1 MTLDDFL
8 RALES
13 LIDDR
18 ETRDDPPGE
27 GNFGCEE
34 CRACNHCRFCI
45 GCDSCEDCT
54 YCEECIDCTS
64 ATQSKRCVSCQKI
77 SYCDDSRDCKG
88 SRYLTL
94 CVSCNDCVHCLA
106 CVGLEGAE
114 FYVLNE
120 KRTRKEYFALLRQVQ
135 EQMAGRMNA
144 GWRPPNIGLA
154 SDIVDALVAG
164 RDGELTAAPWLD
176 DGRDAEPAVEPPDPR
191 SGRGLDDWSVRDEYG
206 RPPTSRDD
214 RGGREFGRGE
224 LGRGELGRDEYG
236 RERPRGSS
244 DESGSAPRPSDRP
257 DSRRARE
264 PRRTDEPASQYGAPS
279 MSSPPLPEPR
289 EPLGRDWIREPPEY
303 GSSYAEREDERT
315 RVRAREAQG
324 RTRPRTDFGVD
335 LGRELGSDEWD
346 RDLGRDVVRGREPP
360 RPRGDSDWARD
371 ADRGS
376 DAGRGREPER
386 GSDASRGREPERGSD
401 AGRGRSS
408 ERGSDAGRG
417 REPERGSDAG
427 RGREPERA
435 EPSRREP
442 QRDFGWDSS
451 VQRDRGY
458 EDRDHDREHEGDQ
471 HDVPHQQEQQP
482 TQPFTRQR
490 EREPYVDPR
499 PAPRQIEPGGRGRDD
514 YGPAGGRDGYG
525 PVSGRD
531 SDFDDLERR
540 PDEPPAARERE
551 PSSPWLDE
559 DQSQARRLAKRGSLR
574 RAGRPA
580 RPTDGEPGRDATGSG
595 SAPAHREGTHTGTGL
610 RLGRK
615 PKRR

>member
-18 ETRDDPPGE
+18 ETSDDSPGE

-64 ATQSKRCVSCQKI
+64 ATQTKRCVSCQKV
-77 SYCDDSRDCKG
+77 SYCDDSRECKG

-120 KRTRKEYFALLRQVQ
+120 KRTRKEYFAVLRQVQ
-135 EQMAGRMNA
+135 ELMAGRMNV

-164 RDGELTAAPWLD
+164 RDTELTAAPWLD
-176 DGRDAEPAVEPPDPR
+176 DGRDDEPIHEEPERPA
-191 SGRGLDDWSVRDEYG
+191 STGRGRDDWSVRDEYG
-206 RPPTSRDD
+206 RPPTLRDD
-214 RGGREFGRGE
+214 RPGRGE
-224 LGRGELGRDEYG
+224 FGRDEYG
-236 RERPRGSS
+236 RERARGYP
-244 DESGSAPRPSDRP
+244 DEPEV
-257 DSRRARE
+257 RRTRD
-264 PRRTDEPASQYGAPS
+264 PRRDDELPSQYGGPS

-289 EPLGRDWIREPPEY
+289 EPGGRDWIHDPPEY

-315 RVRAREAQG
+315 RVRSREAQG
-324 RTRPRTDFGVD
+324 RQRPRGDFGGD
-335 LGRELGSDEWD
+335 LGRELDGDDWD
-346 RDLGRDVVRGREPP
+346 RDLGPDVGPARGREPA
-360 RPRGDSDWARD
+360 RTRD
-371 ADRGS
+371 ASWGREPDRGS
-376 DAGRGREPER
+376 DPGRGREPAR
-386 GSDASRGREPERGSD
+386 GSDLGRAHGPERGSD
-401 AGRGRSS
+401 SGRSR
-408 ERGSDAGRG
+408 EPDRGSDSGRA
-417 REPERGSDAG
+417 REPDRGSDSG
-427 RGREPERA
+427 RSREPDRGSDTGRVRQPDRGEA
-435 EPSRREP
+435 GRREP

-451 VQRDRGY
+451 VGRERGHEDRGY
-458 EDRDHDREHEGDQ
+458 EDRGYEDRSYEREPESGT
-471 HDVPHQQEQQP
+471 DVPRRQEQQP

-490 EREPYVDPR
+490 ERDPFVDPR
-499 PAPRQIEPGGRGRDD
+499 AVPRAPEHSGRGRDD
-514 YGPAGGRDGYG
+514 FGPA
-525 PVSGRD
+525 STRD
-531 SDFDDLERR
+531 SEFDDLER
-540 PDEPPAARERE
+540 PDDAPPVGQGRE
-551 PSSPWLDE
+551 PSSPWIDDE
-559 DQSQARRLAKRGSLR
+559 QAQANRLAKRGSLR

-580 RPTDGEPGRDATGSG
+580 RPTDGEPGRDATGTGSGSG
-595 SAPAHREGTHTGTGL
+595 SASERRDGTHTGTGL